1 MFRFNLRTRIYFSML
16 AILALAFLV
25 TGVVAIYNDVEQ
37 NKAFNQQALEKKEKS
52 VRASLDYF
60 LRHEGGHMSP
70 DSVAYKFGDK
80 ICELADVHDMFI
92 GLFDLKGEYL
102 ISNNSAYLDSLQ
114 IPEKVPAEIVQSI
127 QGGWDKKLVYDNYQH
142 KNYTLAYWLF
152 TDMDQHPIA
161 IIAMDY
167 SNLDEESKD
176 VKDFLLGISGSYI
189 VLFFIAAFLAFF
201 LSRYITRSLRVI
213 AAKMKSTDLQKNFE
227 PLSWDSND
235 EIGNLVLEYNKML
248 AALQQGADKLAEN
261 EREGA
266 WREMAQQIAHDI
278 KNPLTPMRLRVQHLA
293 RQFDNGNNVQFS
305 DQLKVFI
312 QSMTEQID
320 TLANIANTFAQL
332 AKTEELPLMTID
344 VDNFIQHQID
354 LFKDENTQ
362 IVYCNH
368 YTGIGIQAEN
378 NSLSRIFSNLI
389 TNAIQAK
396 KEDHSLT
403 LTLNVW
409 KNKNQVFIRINDNGT
424 GIPKELLGNLFQP
437 RFTTKTTGSGIGLA
451 TAKALMEKMNGQ
463 IKCKSKINQGTSF
476 FLVFPITSSTLDTK

>member
-114 IPEKVPAEIVQSI
+114 IPQQVPAEVVKSFN
-127 QGGWDKKLVYDNYQH
+127 GGWDKKLVYDNYQH

-213 AAKMKSTDLQKNFE
+213 ASKMKSTDLQKNFE

-235 EIGNLVLEYNKML
+235 EIGNLVIEYNKML
-248 AALQQGADKLAEN
+248 AALQKGADQLAEN

-278 KNPLTPMRLRVQHLA
+278 KNPLTPMRLRVQHLS
-293 RQFDNGNNVQFS
+293 RQFDNGNNPQFEE
-305 DQLKVFI
+305 QLKVFI

-320 TLANIANTFAQL
+320 TLANIANTFSHL
-332 AKTEELPLMTID
+332 AKTDDLPLNPID
-344 VDNFIQHQID
+344 LDAFIGHQID
-354 LFKDENTQ
+354 LFKDDNNFVEYNNR
-362 IVYCNH
+362 CA
-368 YTGIGIQAEN
+368 GISVLAEI
-378 NSLSRIFSNLI
+378 NSLSRIFANLL

-396 KEDHSLT
+396 KEDTPLHIQ
-403 LTLNVW
+403 LNVW
-409 KNKNQVFIRINDNGT
+409 KNKNYTFIRIGDNGT
-424 GIPKELLGNLFQP
+424 GVPTEWLGRLFQP

-463 IKCKSKINQGTSF
+463 IRCKSQPNKGTSF
-476 FLVFPITSSTLDTK
+476 FLIFPTQHEQQDTK

>member
-25 TGVVAIYNDVEQ
+25 TGVVALYNDVEQ
-37 NKAFNQQALEKKEKS
+37 NKSFNQLALEKKERS

-114 IPEKVPAEIVQSI
+114 IPATVPLEIVESI

-176 VKDFLLGISGSYI
+176 VQDFLLGISGSYI

-213 AAKMKSTDLQKNFE
+213 AAKMKSTDLQNKFE
-227 PLSWDSND
+227 PLTWDSQD
-235 EIGNLVLEYNKML
+235 EIGNLVIEYNKML
-248 AALQQGADKLAEN
+248 SALQRSADQLAEN

-293 RQFDNGNNVQFS
+293 RQFDNGSNPQFAE
-305 DQLKVFI
+305 QLNIFI
-312 QSMTEQID
+312 QTMTEQID
-320 TLANIANTFAQL
+320 ILANIANTFAQL
-332 AKTEELPLMTID
+332 AKTENLTLEELNLDT
-344 VDNFIQHQID
+344 FIHHQIA
-354 LFKDENTQ
+354 LFKNENSEFLYYNLSPNT
-362 IVYCNH
+362 
-368 YTGIGIQAEN
+368 TIQTEI
-378 NSLSRIFSNLI
+378 NSINRIFSNLI
-389 TNAIQAK
+389 TNAFQAK
-396 KEDHSLT
+396 KENESIVIEF
-403 LTLNVW
+403 NVW
-409 KNKNQVFIRINDNGT
+409 KNKTNTFIRIHDNGT
-424 GIPKELLGNLFQP
+424 GVAADILERLFQP

-451 TAKALMEKMNGQ
+451 TVKALMEKMNGKV
-463 IKCKSKINQGTSF
+463 ICKSQLGIGTSF
-476 FLVFPITSSTLDTK
+476 FLIFPTSNNG

>member
-1 MFRFNLRTRIYFSML
+1 ML

-25 TGVVAIYNDVEQ
+25 TGVVAIYNDIEQ

-92 GLFDLKGEYL
+92 GLFDLQGEYL
-102 ISNNSAYLDSLQ
+102 ISNNSAYLDSLH
-114 IPEKVPAEIVQSI
+114 IPEKVPDDIVQSI
-127 QGGWDKKLVYDNYQH
+127 QGGWDKKLVYDDYLH
-142 KNYTLAYWLF
+142 ENYTLAYWLF

-201 LSRYITRSLRVI
+201 LSRYITKSLRVI
-213 AAKMKSTDLQKNFE
+213 ASKMKSTDLQRNFE

-248 AALQQGADKLAEN
+248 AALQKGAEQLAEN
-261 EREGA
+261 ERDGA

-278 KNPLTPMRLRVQHLA
+278 KNPLTPMKLRVQHLS
-293 RQFDNGNNVQFS
+293 RQYDGGHNPEFQN
-305 DQLKVFI
+305 QLKLFV

-320 TLANIANTFAQL
+320 TLANIATTFSQL
-332 AKTEELPLMTID
+332 AKSEPMTLQSLDLDDFITHHLD
-344 VDNFIQHQID
+344 V
-354 LFKDENTQ
+354 FKDEQFFVQYNSPYPGTH
-362 IVYCNH
+362 ID
-368 YTGIGIQAEN
+368 ADN
-378 NSLSRIFSNLI
+378 NSLSRVLSNLL
-389 TNAIQAK
+389 TNAIQAQ
-396 KEDHSLT
+396 KENTPLHIQVS
-403 LTLNVW
+403 VW
-409 KNKNQVFIRINDNGT
+409 KNRNQVFIRIADNGT
-424 GIPKELLGNLFQP
+424 GIPKEVLGRLFQP

-451 TAKALMEKMNGQ
+451 TAKALMEKMGGQ
-463 IKCKSKINQGTSF
+463 ILCKSKEGIGTSF
-476 FLVFPITSSTLDTK
+476 FIVFPAPMGQPDTE

>member
-1 MFRFNLRTRIYFSML
+1 ML

-25 TGVVAIYNDVEQ
+25 TGVVAIYSDIEQ

-60 LRHEGGHMSP
+60 LRHEGGHISP

-80 ICELADVHDMFI
+80 ICELADVHAMFI
-92 GLFDLKGEYL
+92 GLFDLNGEYL

-114 IPEKVPAEIVQSI
+114 IPEQVPADILANI
-127 QGGWDKKLVYDNYQH
+127 QNGWDKKLVYDHYSQ
-142 KNYTLAYWLF
+142 KDYTLAYWLF

-176 VKDFLLGISGSYI
+176 VNDFLLGISGSYI
-189 VLFFIAAFLAFF
+189 VLFFVAAFLAFF
-201 LSRYITRSLRVI
+201 LSRYITKSLRVI
-213 AAKMKSTDLQKNFE
+213 ATKMKATDLQRNFE

-248 AALQQGADKLAEN
+248 AALQKGAEQLAEN

-278 KNPLTPMRLRVQHLA
+278 KNPLTPMKLRVQHLS
-293 RQFDNGNNVQFS
+293 RQYDAGQNPEFQN
-305 DQLKVFI
+305 QLKLFV

-320 TLANIANTFAQL
+320 TLANIATTFSQL
-332 AKTEELPLMTID
+332 AKSEAITLQSMDLDEFITHHLD
-344 VDNFIQHQID
+344 V
-354 LFKDENTQ
+354 FKDEKFFVQYNNPYPGTS
-362 IVYCNH
+362 I
-368 YTGIGIQAEN
+368 AADN
-378 NSLSRIFSNLI
+378 NSLSRVLSNVL
-389 TNAIQAK
+389 TNAIQAQ
-396 KEDHSLT
+396 KENTPLHIHVSI
-403 LTLNVW
+403 W
-409 KNKNQVFIRINDNGT
+409 KSQQQVFIRIADNGT
-424 GIPKELLGNLFQP
+424 GIPKDVLGRLFQP

-451 TAKALMEKMNGQ
+451 TAKALMEKMGGQ
-463 IKCKSKINQGTSF
+463 ILCKSTEGLGTSF
-476 FLVFPITSSTLDTK
+476 FLVFPTPTVQQDKE

>member
-1 MFRFNLRTRIYFSML
+1 ML

-25 TGVVAIYNDVEQ
+25 TGVVAIYNDIEQ

-114 IPEKVPAEIVQSI
+114 IPQQVPAEVVKSI
-127 QGGWDKKLVYDNYQH
+127 NGGWDKKLVYDNYQH

-152 TDMDQHPIA
+152 TDMDHHPIA

-201 LSRYITRSLRVI
+201 LSRYITKSLRVI
-213 AAKMKSTDLQKNFE
+213 AAKMKSTDLQRNFE

-248 AALQQGADKLAEN
+248 AALQKGAEQLAEN
-261 EREGA
+261 ERDGA

-278 KNPLTPMRLRVQHLA
+278 KNPLTPMKLRVQHLS
-293 RQFDNGNNVQFS
+293 RQYDGGLNPEFQN
-305 DQLKVFI
+305 QLKLFV

-320 TLANIANTFAQL
+320 TLANIATTFSQL
-332 AKTEELPLMTID
+332 AKTEALTLQSMDLDDFITHHLD
-344 VDNFIQHQID
+344 V
-354 LFKDENTQ
+354 FKDEQFFVQYNNLYPGTN
-362 IVYCNH
+362 I
-368 YTGIGIQAEN
+368 AADN
-378 NSLSRIFSNLI
+378 NSLSRVLSNLL
-389 TNAIQAK
+389 TNAIQAQ
-396 KEDHSLT
+396 KENTPLQIHVS
-403 LTLNVW
+403 VW
-409 KNKNQVFIRINDNGT
+409 KNQNQVFIRIADNGT
-424 GIPKELLGNLFQP
+424 GIPKDVLGRLFQP

-451 TAKALMEKMNGQ
+451 TAKALMEKMGGQ
-463 IKCKSKINQGTSF
+463 ILCKSKEGKGTSF
-476 FLVFPITSSTLDTK
+476 FIVFPAPMKQPDTE

>member
-1 MFRFNLRTRIYFSML
+1 
-16 AILALAFLV
+16 
-25 TGVVAIYNDVEQ
+25 
-37 NKAFNQQALEKKEKS
+37 
-52 VRASLDYF
+52 
-60 LRHEGGHMSP
+60 
-70 DSVAYKFGDK
+70 
-80 ICELADVHDMFI
+80 
-92 GLFDLKGEYL
+92 
-102 ISNNSAYLDSLQ
+102 
-114 IPEKVPAEIVQSI
+114 
-127 QGGWDKKLVYDNYQH
+127 
-142 KNYTLAYWLF
+142 
-152 TDMDQHPIA
+152 
-161 IIAMDY
+161 
-167 SNLDEESKD
+167 
-176 VKDFLLGISGSYI
+176 
-189 VLFFIAAFLAFF
+189 
-201 LSRYITRSLRVI
+201 
-213 AAKMKSTDLQKNFE
+213 MKSTDLQKNFE

-362 IVYCNH
+362 IVYSNH

>member
-1 MFRFNLRTRIYFSML
+1 MFHFNLRTRIYFSML

-25 TGVVAIYNDVEQ
+25 TGVVALYNDVEQ
-37 NKAFNQQALEKKEKS
+37 NKAFNQEALEKKERS

-114 IPEKVPAEIVQSI
+114 IPEQVPVDIVESI
-127 QGGWDKKLVYDNYQH
+127 NSGWDKKLVYDNYQH

-189 VLFFIAAFLAFF
+189 LLFFVAAFLAFF

-213 AAKMKSTDLQKNFE
+213 AAKMKSTDLQNKFE
-227 PLSWDSND
+227 PLTWESND

-248 AALQQGADKLAEN
+248 AVLQKSADQLAEN

-293 RQFDNGNNVQFS
+293 RQFDNGNNPQFAGQLQTFVQT
-305 DQLKVFI
+305 
-312 QSMTEQID
+312 MTEQID
-320 TLANIANTFAQL
+320 ILANIANAFAQL
-332 AKTEELPLMTID
+332 AKSENLQLESILLE
-344 VDNFIQHQID
+344 NFILNQVA
-354 LFKDENTQ
+354 LFKDENSS
-362 IVYCNH
+362 
-368 YTGIGIQAEN
+368 IQLYNLYPKTTIQTEI
-378 NSLSRIFSNLI
+378 NSLNRIFSNII
-389 TNAIQAK
+389 TNAFQAK
-396 KEDHSLT
+396 KENVPLQLDI
-403 LTLNVW
+403 NVW
-409 KNKNQVFIRINDNGT
+409 RNHQNIFIRIHDNGV
-424 GIPKELLGNLFQP
+424 GVSKDIVERLFQP

-451 TAKALMEKMNGQ
+451 TVKALMEKMNG
-463 IKCKSKINQGTSF
+463 KVVCKSQPGVGTSF
-476 FLVFPITSSTLDTK
+476 FLIFPISEGALDK

>member
-1 MFRFNLRTRIYFSML
+1 ML

-25 TGVVAIYNDVEQ
+25 TGVVAIYNDIEQ

-92 GLFDLKGEYL
+92 GLFDLQGEYL
-102 ISNNSAYLDSLQ
+102 ISNNSAYLDSLH
-114 IPEKVPAEIVQSI
+114 IPEKVPDDIVQSI
-127 QGGWDKKLVYDNYQH
+127 QGGWDKKLVYDDYLH
-142 KNYTLAYWLF
+142 ENYTLAYWLF
-152 TDMDQHPIA
+152 TDMDHHPIA

-201 LSRYITRSLRVI
+201 LSRYITKSLRVI
-213 AAKMKSTDLQKNFE
+213 AAKMKSTDLQRNFE

-248 AALQQGADKLAEN
+248 AALQKGAEQLAEN

-278 KNPLTPMRLRVQHLA
+278 KNPLTPMKLRVQHLS
-293 RQFDNGNNVQFS
+293 RQYDGGHNPEFQN
-305 DQLKVFI
+305 QLKLFV

-320 TLANIANTFAQL
+320 TLANIATTFSQL
-332 AKTEELPLMTID
+332 AKSEAMTLQSMDLDEFITHHLD
-344 VDNFIQHQID
+344 V
-354 LFKDENTQ
+354 FKDEQFFVQYNNLYPGTS
-362 IVYCNH
+362 I
-368 YTGIGIQAEN
+368 AADN
-378 NSLSRIFSNLI
+378 NSLSRVLSNVL
-389 TNAIQAK
+389 TNAIQAQ
-396 KEDHSLT
+396 KENTPLHIHVSI
-403 LTLNVW
+403 W
-409 KNKNQVFIRINDNGT
+409 KSQQQVFIRIADNGT
-424 GIPKELLGNLFQP
+424 GIPKDVLGRLFQP

-451 TAKALMEKMNGQ
+451 TAKALMEKMGGQ
-463 IKCKSKINQGTSF
+463 ILCKSTEGLGTSF
-476 FLVFPITSSTLDTK
+476 FLVFPTPTIQQDKE